1 MLQSEYDV
9 IVRHKR
15 LKVLLIILTA
25 ITVAVVVY
33 TVIRAG
39 KEEMPV
45 SAPAVV
51 TPKGDTEKPSPVS
64 PEENKNQPG
73 VINMAPGESY
83 NPTKQG
89 ESVQQPVS
97 AGTSSAEAER
107 DRLREIG
114 SKIPVPPPP
123 PGVK

>member
-1 MLQSEYDV
+1 M
-9 IVRHKR
+9 
-15 LKVLLIILTA
+15 LLIILTA
-25 ITVAVVVY
+25 LAVGVVVFA
-33 TVIRAG
+33 TIKTG

-51 TPKGDTEKPSPVS
+51 TPGADGEKPSPAS
-64 PEENKNQPG
+64 REEGTDQSG
-73 VINMAPGESY
+73 VINMAPGESF

-107 DRLREIG
+107 DRLKEIG

>member
-1 MLQSEYDV
+1 M
-9 IVRHKR
+9 
-15 LKVLLIILTA
+15 LLIILTA
-25 ITVAVVVY
+25 LAVGVVVY
-33 TVIRAG
+33 AVVKVG

-45 SAPAVV
+45 SLPVV
-51 TPKGDTEKPSPVS
+51 VKPGADEEKSSPVS
-64 PEENKNQPG
+64 REEGTDQSG
-73 VINMAPGESY
+73 VINMAPGESF

-123 PGVK
+123 PTMKK